1 MIILTEF
8 STRATPSDFISDGEG
23 VWRYSFGG
31 DETYIDDLGVE
42 FYWSGR
48 KQVFDIRGVVRGI
61 VNYTEVLSVADCQN
75 TPESFYWDD
84 ENKRIYVHHADNEN
98 DYAIGRATYRV
109 VEATAGFATGRF
121 PGQLSY
127 YPELYFDPV
136 LLSIGTLTKRVDPLK
151 FGLLSFESSTYDLAS
166 ADGGFDDFSLAS
178 ALNSQVRFV
187 LMAEGQADIDDGV
200 RLFTG
205 YTGGARRDD
214 ERIGVQLSEARTFY
228 NRAICPNRFT
238 TDDYALLADDFVGKN
253 IPVAYGEIRRGI
265 MVPVDTAAFDKAVG
279 GNVTFVLADP
289 NLYSIRAVDTI
300 YDSDDNVIDAAPSVN
315 ADNEVVVSI
324 PADADLDLK
333 EFRWK
338 GEGFDIA
345 GTFDNGLDI
354 MKAIFGDQA
363 ELSYLA
369 STFDTTQWGA
379 QTAANTQ
386 SIGLS
391 VQSEDGLIEAA
402 VEPITVSLQGI
413 VEVLGD
419 GRLTFI
425 PRDPSGDV
433 ARFIRQDEL
442 LEEPDIEI
450 VTDEVVS
457 TVTVEYARNFV
468 ADSGLFARYTAEQAE
483 VAATYGIDSS
493 QPLSPVRTVLAEKTD
508 AEAVGEEVAS
518 TSSEPQTII
527 SASILLDENPSQ
539 LFDIV
544 QINVG
549 RYDEVEWRVTEVLE
563 RGLTLRD
570 GELVVDL
577 VLRELPDRTPI
588 DPESVTFDE
597 GTYSETPELTINEGE
612 YADLASG
619 YETEGVYS

>member
-1 MIILTEF
+1 VSF
-8 STRATPSDFISDGEG
+8 FWGDRQQISD
-23 VWRYSFGG
+23 
-31 DETYIDDLGVE
+31 L
-42 FYWSGR
+42 
-48 KQVFDIRGVVRGI
+48 RGVVVGT
-61 VNYTEVLSVADCQN
+61 NSYTQVFSVSDCRSQ
-75 TPESFYWDD
+75 EQSFYWNDAD
-84 ENKRIYVHHADNEN
+84 KQLYVHHADNAN
-98 DYAIGRATYRV
+98 DYTIGRSAYRILTA
-109 VEATAGFATGRF
+109 EAGYASGRF
-121 PGQLSY
+121 PGQISY

-151 FGLLSFESSTYDLAS
+151 FGLLSFESSTYDLAN
-166 ADGGFDDFSLAS
+166 ADGGFDNYSLAS

-187 LMAEGQADIDDGV
+187 LMEAGQTDIDNGV

-205 YTGGARRDD
+205 YTGGAQRDD

-238 TDDYALLADDFVGKN
+238 TDDYASLADDFVGKN

-265 MVPVDTAAFDKAVG
+265 MVPVDTASFDKATG

-338 GEGFDIA
+338 GEGFDIS

-363 ELSYLA
+363 ELSYLS
-369 STFDTTQWGA
+369 STFDTTQWDA
-379 QTAANTQ
+379 QTTANTQ

-425 PRDPSGDV
+425 PRDPSAAID
-433 ARFIRQDEL
+433 RFIRQDEL
-442 LEEPDIEI
+442 LEEPEIEI

-468 ADSGLFARYTAEQAE
+468 ADSGLFARYTAEQTE
-483 VAATYGIDSS
+483 VAAAYGVDSS
-493 QPLSPVRTVLAEKTD
+493 QPISPVKTVLADKTD
-508 AEAVGEEVAS
+508 AEAVGEEIAS

-549 RYDEVEWRVTEVLE
+549 RYDEVDWRVTEVLE

-577 VLRELPDRTPI
+577 VLRELPDRTPG
-588 DPESVTFDE
+588 DPDSVTFDE

-612 YADLASG
+612 YADLVSG